1 MVLICQKI
9 KSIKVQ
15 VMKKLSF
22 LVAVLFVSAVSLYS
36 QDLDSLL
43 KAHAEAMG
51 YASLSKVRSM
61 HITGENIRGKGA
73 LPFTIWTRG
82 QQIRYESEMR
92 GMKMVQVYDGREGW
106 MLSPRSGD
114 IRPLPERL
122 AQGLEDRVR
131 LGGYLARWQDVKA
144 HLTLAGEKEIHVRN
158 KNKKEKVAV
167 YVIRMKRPDGSVHQ
181 FYIRKDNG
189 LLLKETDQAEIRG
202 NKIKRTVRYGDYRN
216 VDGVMV
222 AFHRVSEVER
232 SMPSGSQGK
241 AAGGR
246 GGRGGMGQGHPG
258 GGGGRTPPQGRG
270 GGMGTP
276 QGQPGGGKMVM
287 EFTKVE
293 FNVPVDDALFTKE
306 SLK

>member
-1 MVLICQKI
+1 
-9 KSIKVQ
+9 
-15 VMKKLSF
+15 MKRLFF
-22 LVAVLFVSAVSLYS
+22 LFAVLFVSLVSLYS

-43 KAHAEAMG
+43 EAHARAMG
-51 YASLSKVRSM
+51 YAALSKVESM
-61 HITGENIRGKGA
+61 HITGENVRGERA
-73 LPFTIWTRG
+73 LPFTIRVKG
-82 QQIRYESEMR
+82 EKIRYESEMR

-122 AQGLEDRVR
+122 VQGLEDRAR
-131 LGGYLARWQDVKA
+131 LGGYLARWQEVKA
-144 HLTLAGEKEIHVRN
+144 YLTLEGEKEIHVRN

-167 YVIRMKRPDGSVHQ
+167 YVVRMERPDGSVHQ
-181 FYIRKDNG
+181 FYIGKDNG
-189 LLLKETDQAEIRG
+189 LLLEETDQAELRG

-222 AFHRVSEVER
+222 AFHRESEVER

-241 AAGGR
+241 APGGQGGR
-246 GGRGGMGQGHPG
+246 QGGGKGHPG
-258 GGGGRTPPQGRG
+258 NAGGHTPPQGRG
-270 GGMGTP
+270 SGMGAP

-293 FNVPVDDALFTKE
+293 FNVPVDDKLFTKE